1 MDGQQQQ
8 QNFFCKTVAVD
19 AATTTATK
27 KTFLQSNDFE
37 KLLNES

>member
-27 KTFLQSNDFE
+27 KLFCNPMILKND
-37 KLLNES
+37 